1 PSPIDRYAQALT
13 DKLQQVVLEA
23 LADRKPAR
31 LGWNEGKVGFARNR
45 RTPGGPVDQA
55 LPILCVTS
63 LDGNVRAVVANYAC
77 HCTTLGGDFN
87 RFCGDWAGFVQ
98 EAVHYGY
105 PDAIDL
111 NTSIIGAA
119 S

>member
-31 LGWNEGKVGFARNR
+31 LGWNEGKAGFARNR
-45 RTPGGPVDQA
+45 RTPAGPVDQA
-55 LPILCVTS
+55 LPVLCATS

-77 HCTTLGGDFN
+77 HCTTLGGEFN
-87 RFCGDWAGFVQ
+87 KLCGDWVGLAQ
-98 EAVHYGY
+98 EDIKNNFPNAFALHTICNG
-105 PDAIDL
+105 P
-111 NTSIIGAA
+111 
-119 S
+119 